1 MQRVDTEFDIRLVW
15 IKILSRNLRV
25 KTAFSHSVYGQT
37 AINTTLEMF
46 ELGPGFTPFIQ
57 YVRNGRIALQFHAI

>member
-1 MQRVDTEFDIRLVW
+1 ML
-15 IKILSRNLRV
+15 

-46 ELGPGFTPFIQ
+46 ELGPGFTLFIQ
-57 YVRNGRIALQFHAI
+57 YVCDGRIALQSHAI